1 MNGRTLLLV
10 AVCVTLCAFV
20 CDAAKPKWNE
30 LEGYTFTNFVSDFNR
45 NYATKDE
52 FEMRKNLFET
62 RIRDIIRHNKDT
74 TKTWKR
80 GVNEFSDLTEQ
91 EFNVRLGVRREMLY
105 QTRKHEAHVLQ
116 KETPAHLLKDLPAE
130 VDWRQKGIVTPV
142 KDQGSC
148 GSCWSFA
155 AAQSIE
161 SQWALA
167 TGELYELSEQNILGC
182 TENPKQC
189 GGTGGCGGATSEL
202 AFETVIANGIASEW
216 TYPYISYHGQN
227 YQCEFSPKSTPP
239 VANITSYV
247 VLATNEY
254 APLLE
259 AVATVGPIAISVDA
273 GAWGDYESGI
283 FNGCNQTNP
292 VINHGVQLVGYGT
305 DNGADYWLVRNSWA
319 PSWGEQGYIR
329 LHRTS
334 EVQCGTDLE
343 PLTGTGCVGG
353 PETVEVCGTCGILYA
368 TSYPVV

>member
-1 MNGRTLLLV
+1 
-10 AVCVTLCAFV
+10 
-20 CDAAKPKWNE
+20 
-30 LEGYTFTNFVSDFNR
+30 LEGYTFDKFVTDFNR
-45 NYATKDE
+45 HYSNQEE
-52 FEMRKNLFET
+52 FEMRRNLFET
-62 RIRDIIRHNKDT
+62 RIRDIIQHNKDT

-80 GVNEFSDLTEQ
+80 GVNEFSDLTEK
-91 EFNVRLGVRREMLY
+91 EFQVRLGVRRELLY
-105 QTRKHEAHVLQ
+105 QSRRNEAHVSQ
-116 KETPAHLLKDLPAE
+116 KETPAHVLRKLPTSI
-130 VDWRQKGIVTPV
+130 DWRQKNPSVVTPV

-167 TGELYELSEQNILGC
+167 TGELQVLSEQNILGC
-182 TENPKQC
+182 TENPQQC

-202 AFETVIANGIASEW
+202 AFETVIASGIASEW
-216 TYPYISYHGQN
+216 TYPYISYRGDN
-227 YQCEFSPKSTPP
+227 YQCQFNPTLTPP
-239 VANITSYV
+239 VANISSYV
-247 VLATNEY
+247 VLPVNQY
-254 APLLE
+254 SPLMD
-259 AVATVGPIAISVDA
+259 AISTKGPIAISVDA

-305 DNGADYWLVRNSWA
+305 DNGTDYWLVRNSWA
-319 PSWGEQGYIR
+319 PSWGEKGYIR
-329 LHRTS
+329 LYRTS

-353 PETVEVCGTCGILYA
+353 PSTVTVCGTCGILYA